1 MLIDQ
6 NKVSGIFDILTKN
19 GDDALVKEFRAIVA
33 MARSRQQARN
43 GIESQ
48 GIPILLHLIPF
59 AILMNNNI
67 EPPTGW
73 KGELKAFFGN
83 IDIYNSGK
91 KKLWFSNEQIQE
103 MLDNQLNP
111 QVKKQI
117 LNKIGNFKNKPY
129 YRLMVEGVTNFFTE
143 TKKLEDIGIKL
154 KHIKDEEDLLSIVLF
169 LKTQRIF

>member
-1 MLIDQ
+1 MIIDQ
-6 NKVSGIFDILTKN
+6 EKIKNIIGVLTEN
-19 GDDALVKEFRAIVA
+19 GDDALIKEFRSIVS

-48 GIPILLHLIPF
+48 SIPIFLHLIPF

-73 KGELKAFFGN
+73 KGELKAFFGT
-83 IDIYNSGK
+83 IDINNSGK
-91 KKLWFSNEQIQE
+91 KKLWFSDKQIQE

-117 LNKIGNFKNKPY
+117 LNKIEGFKDRPY
-129 YRLMVEGVTNFFTE
+129 YPIMAKGVIDFFTGK
-143 TKKLEDIGIKL
+143 KKLENIGIEL
-154 KHIKDEEDLLSIVLF
+154 KHMKDEEGLLSISLF